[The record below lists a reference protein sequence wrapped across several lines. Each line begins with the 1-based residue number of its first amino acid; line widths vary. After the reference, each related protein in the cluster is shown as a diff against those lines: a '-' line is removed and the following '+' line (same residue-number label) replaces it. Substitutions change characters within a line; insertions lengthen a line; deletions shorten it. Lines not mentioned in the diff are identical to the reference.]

1 MKINCTLTYHS
12 APSDDQSQVFRLQK
26 IGETETYFLNE
37 IDEREKLAKKIKRFN
52 TILSVLN
59 KTLISAT
66 VVTSGISIA
75 ALASGVGLPV
85 GLALSGASLL
95 LSCATTITRRRQ
107 KKHEKIML
115 VAQAKLDSI
124 NDTISKAIQDEN
136 VSHEEF
142 SKILQETD
150 KYRKLKNDI
159 RTQHEPKQK
168 SQTITKNNVKPYL

>member
-1 MKINCTLTYHS
+1 MSIYDNESKLYPNLPS

-95 LSCATTITRRRQ
+95 LSCATTITGRRQ
-107 KKHEKIML
+107 KNIK
-115 VAQAKLDSI
+115 
-124 NDTISKAIQDEN
+124 
-136 VSHEEF
+136 
-142 SKILQETD
+142 
-150 KYRKLKNDI
+150 R
-159 RTQHEPKQK
+159 
-168 SQTITKNNVKPYL
+168 